1 LGTTEKKDI
10 SIIPT
15 IFPGSVGL
23 SNPLSKIKFQQPK
36 QQISKPE
43 ITLKISNNNVKKRS
57 TRPQGTVIDST
68 VIQSSVNSDV
78 TKPQIFPNAA
88 EIVRNAPLA

>member
-1 LGTTEKKDI
+1 MGTTEKKDI

-23 SNPLSKIKFQQPK
+23 SNPLSKIKFQQ
-36 QQISKPE
+36 ISKPE
-43 ITLKISNNNVKKRS
+43 ITLKVSNNNVKKRS
-57 TRPQGTVIDST
+57 TRPQGAVIDST
-68 VIQSSVNSDV
+68 VIQSSVNSDI
-78 TKPQIFPNAA
+78 TKPQIFSNAA